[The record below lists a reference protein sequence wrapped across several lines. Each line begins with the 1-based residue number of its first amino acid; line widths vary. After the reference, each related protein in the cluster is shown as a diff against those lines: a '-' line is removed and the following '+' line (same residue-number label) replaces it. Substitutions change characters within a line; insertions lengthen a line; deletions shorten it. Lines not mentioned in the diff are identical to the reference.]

1 MFRVSCIQL
10 KSNDDINYNLINTSK
25 LIKKAI
31 KQKTDLIIT
40 PETSSLFSLNKKKL
54 LKVCTSMDKDTYLNG
69 VRKLARYY
77 KKWILIGSVIIKI
90 SKSKLVNRSILINNK
105 GKIKSF
111 YDKIHMY
118 DVNLSKKEKYFES
131 KTFSKFTLENK
142 YQEVT
147 CH

>member
-1 MFRVSCIQL
+1 
-10 KSNDDINYNLINTSK
+10 
-25 LIKKAI
+25 
-31 KQKTDLIIT
+31 
-40 PETSSLFSLNKKKL
+40 
-54 LKVCTSMDKDTYLNG
+54 MDKDTYLNG

-118 DVNLSKKEKYFES
+118 DVTLSKKKSILSQKLSQKEK
-131 KTFSKFTLENK
+131 NK
-142 YQEVT
+142 IF
-147 CH
+147 